1 VVTTKYAIFIMRADN
16 KGEGGIMALMA
27 LALQGSKENPKRI
40 RFIITV
46 GLLGT
51 VLFYGDS
58 IITPAI
64 SYLAPSRVCKLLL
77 RHWPIMCYRLPS
89 RYWVDFS
96 FCKQKAPVKWAS
108 YFRRSCVSGFVYLP
122 F

>member
-1 VVTTKYAIFIMRADN
+1 
-16 KGEGGIMALMA
+16 
-27 LALQGSKENPKRI
+27 
-40 RFIITV
+40 
-46 GLLGT
+46 

-64 SYLAPSRVCKLLL
+64 SVLSAVEGLQIIAPSLADYVL
-77 RHWPIMCYRLPS
+77 PITITVLGGT
-89 RYWVDFS
+89 FS